1 MNDYNAAAAARA
13 AEARRRAEEARRK
26 AAEEAAKKAAQA
38 AAKKAA
44 EAAAKKAAA
53 KLKVRERP
61 STRYEALKKGPTRR
75 ESKSTRYEAAGKVSR
90 KSDDTREVSAAT
102 RERYQ
107 QLNGSA
113 DTKNALEDLGVR
125 SARDLQKLGDQYAAQ
140 LGGRGEPLDV
150 ARVQDKQA
158 LTRVLRATADTQV
171 GAVADTM
178 SDELISKLV
187 ANGAEPRAA
196 ASNAEEIEELGV
208 TPRDLDEL
216 TAEAGT
222 AEVARTIRA
231 LTTLTDERAS
241 KEDKAVAAVDLGG
254 KGGKLLPDE
263 VRRKVLEQAFPNAN
277 RLIKSIDTLHDPKAT
292 GDDKAEASIALAL
305 QLKAYSGKVLPEIS
319 RRLGRLDGPAR
330 IAGAAL
336 ELFDEDASF
345 AERAVAAGQLG
356 LGLSD
361 LKYDAEKLR
370 TLFEKARLPDAEKLA
385 RTGDRLANLGSRG
398 LDLDAVKK
406 LPEARLDEL
415 SRFALE
421 LDTEALAT
429 LGPTLEGL
437 DEQAQDRFFKVAK
450 DMKPGALDE
459 VLSSADEAKRFTET
473 IAKLEPKHLDDFA
486 DAASKMDGKAL
497 KLVTKLGAV
506 APASVVSEFM
516 PALAKFGGGEMVNKA
531 LGAMDKLLGVMK
543 VDLTGP
549 LASKALKGLG
559 KLLPGVSIGLS
570 GMDVIK
576 YGSNAANLQGKQDDL
591 AFLAHT
597 GLKLNALD
605 AALDF
610 IPGVGTLAGVGTG
623 VAALALDLG
632 FHSEKAKFEKDPKNY
647 EAPGWV
653 KAANIG
659 VAMVGPPPGAGIPE
673 LIATYGAKDAA
684 ELGLWAVGQGG
695 KLATAAW
702 DVLKKLGGPAA
713 EVALEAVEKLED
725 LGEKGAEAL
734 EYIAKAPGAL
744 GNAVAER
751 AIEGLEN
758 LGEAGVEAL
767 KGLAKSGSAVAK
779 KAAEGLKNL
788 ADDGL
793 DAAKDALGTLKDVPG
808 AVGKFVSGLGGLL
821 PDIDLP
827 GPL

>member
-1 MNDYNAAAAARA
+1 MNDINAAAAARA

-26 AAEEAAKKAAQA
+26 AAEEAAKKR
-38 AAKKAA
+38 AA
-44 EAAAKKAAA
+44 EAAAAKKAAA
-53 KLKVRERP
+53 KLKVREKP
-61 STRYEALKKGPTRR
+61 STRYEALKKEPTRR
-75 ESKSTRYEAAGKVSR
+75 ESKSTRYEATGKVS
-90 KSDDTREVSAAT
+90 KKNDDAREVSAAT

-113 DTKNALEDLGVR
+113 ETKNALEDLGVR
-125 SARDLQKLGDQYAAQ
+125 SARDFQKLGDQYAAQ
-140 LGGRGEPLDV
+140 LDGGGEKIEV
-150 ARVQDKQA
+150 ARVQDKKA
-158 LTRVLRATADTQV
+158 LSRVLRATADTQT
-171 GAVADTM
+171 GDVAETM
-178 SDELISKLV
+178 KNELVSKLV
-187 ANGAEPRAA
+187 ANGAEPEAA
-196 ASNAEEIEELGV
+196 ANSAPEIEKLGV
-208 TPRDLDEL
+208 TPDDLDEL
-216 TAEAGT
+216 TAKTGT
-222 AEVARTIRA
+222 AELAKTIRA
-231 LTTLTDERAS
+231 LTTLADDGAS
-241 KEDKAVAAVDLGG
+241 KEDKTVAALDIGG
-254 KGGKLLPDE
+254 KGGKLLPED
-263 VRRKVLEQAFPNAN
+263 VRQKVLQQAFPNAN
-277 RLIKSIDTLHDPKAT
+277 KLLKAIDTLQDPKAS
-292 GDDKAEASIALAL
+292 GDEKAQAAIDFAIQA
-305 QLKAYSGKVLPEIS
+305 KVYSGKVLPEIS

-336 ELFDEDASF
+336 KLFDEDASV
-345 AERAVAAGQLG
+345 AERAIAAGQLG

-361 LKYDAEKLR
+361 LKYDAGKLT
-370 TLFEKARLPDAEKLA
+370 TLFKKARLPDAESIGRL
-385 RTGDRLANLGSRG
+385 GERLADLGSRG

-406 LPEARLDEL
+406 LPEAKLEEL
-415 SRFALE
+415 SRFAFK
-421 LDTEALAT
+421 LDKQALST
-429 LGPTLEGL
+429 LGPALEGL
-437 DEQAQDRFFKVAK
+437 DQEATERFFKVAS

-459 VLSSADEAKRFTET
+459 VLSNADEAKRFTET
-473 IAKLEPKHLDDFA
+473 LAKLEPKHLDDFA
-486 DAASKMDGKAL
+486 QAASKMDGKAL

-516 PALAKFGGGEMVNKA
+516 PALAKFGGGELVNKA

-549 LASKALKGLG
+549 IAGKALKGLG
-559 KLLPGVSIGLS
+559 KLLPGVSVGLS

-597 GLKLNALD
+597 GMKLNALD
-605 AALDF
+605 AALEF

-659 VAMVGPPPGAGIPE
+659 VAMIGPPPGAGIPE
-673 LIATYGAKDAA
+673 LIATYGPKDAA

-702 DVLKKLGGPAA
+702 DVLKKIGGPAA
-713 EVALEAVEKLED
+713 EVALQAVEKLED

-734 EYIAKAPGAL
+734 QYIAKAPGAL

-767 KGLAKSGSAVAK
+767 KDIAKSGSAVAK
-779 KAAEGLKNL
+779 KAAEGLRNL

-793 DAAKDALGTLKDVPG
+793 EAAKDALGTLKDVPG